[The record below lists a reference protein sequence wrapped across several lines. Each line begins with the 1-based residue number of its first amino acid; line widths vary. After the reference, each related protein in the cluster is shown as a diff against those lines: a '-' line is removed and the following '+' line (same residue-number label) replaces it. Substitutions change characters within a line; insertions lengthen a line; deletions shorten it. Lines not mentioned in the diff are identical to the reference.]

1 MDEPTNDLDLETLD
15 ILRDTLLSYQGTL
28 IIISHDRDFLDSV
41 VTGIWSF
48 DTDHMLREYV
58 GGYSDWLRQRP
69 SDHTTR
75 TKPTEQKSAFVR
87 PKPTSKKKL
96 AFHEKREYEA
106 LSAEIEQMEA
116 KIKALEEAMTDP
128 EFFQSNPDHAAAES
142 ARYQTLQNDLELK
155 FYRYMEL
162 DERSN

>member
-1 MDEPTNDLDLETLD
+1 
-15 ILRDTLLSYQGTL
+15 
-28 IIISHDRDFLDSV
+28 
-41 VTGIWSF
+41 
-48 DTDHMLREYV
+48 MLREYV

-69 SDHTTR
+69 SDHTTG
-75 TKPTEQKSAFVR
+75 TKPTEQKSASVI
-87 PKPTSKKKL
+87 PKPASKKKL

-128 EFFQSNPDHAAAES
+128 EFFQSNRENAAAES
-142 ARYQTLQNDLELK
+142 ARYQALQNDLELK